1 MHQIDKEVELTLT
14 IMRAQRDAEY
24 RNLVSLRKQIAKSTE
39 AVNNR
44 EANLNKLEELIAT
57 QQSKV
62 PTKSCQDNSQ

>member
-1 MHQIDKEVELTLT
+1 MNQIDKEVELTLT